1 MQVDDGGNNNT
12 HQFINWPR
20 KEGGRRMEEGGRGKE
35 EENVKK
41 KNQTRFVHAHKVQRR
56 NITRKKNDKSRQD
69 DLRN

>member
-20 KEGGRRMEEGGRGKE
+20 KEGGRRKEEGGRRKE

-41 KNQTRFVHAHKVQRR
+41 KNQTRFVHAQKVQRR